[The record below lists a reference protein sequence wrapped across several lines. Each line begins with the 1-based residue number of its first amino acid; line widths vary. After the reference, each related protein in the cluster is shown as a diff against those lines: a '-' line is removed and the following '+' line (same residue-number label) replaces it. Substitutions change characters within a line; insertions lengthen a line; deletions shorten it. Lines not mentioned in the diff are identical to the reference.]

1 MSIRHVVALGG
12 SLLRPE
18 EAEQRETWM
27 ARLRQL
33 VVHLEG
39 NGRKLALVVGGG
51 LPAREAIQLAAPMVK
66 DSHRLDEIGI
76 AATRLNATVL
86 QQLLSEIGCDVAP
99 VIPHTIDDAQRL
111 MEEHHVIVMGGTVPG
126 HTTDTVAVRLAG
138 AVQARHCI
146 IATNVSHV
154 YSKDPRHHD
163 DAEALSEI
171 TLDQLGDITGVG
183 VPLEPGASAVVDPMA
198 VHAALE
204 SGMNLAVLDGR
215 DIGRLDDAL
224 EGKPFVGTTIT
235 A

>member
-1 MSIRHVVALGG
+1 MQQI
-12 SLLRPE
+12 
-18 EAEQRETWM
+18 
-27 ARLRQL
+27 
-33 VVHLEG
+33 
-39 NGRKLALVVGGG
+39 LA
-51 LPAREAIQLAAPMVK
+51 
-66 DSHRLDEIGI
+66 
-76 AATRLNATVL
+76 
-86 QQLLSEIGCDVAP
+86 EIGCDVAP
-99 VIPHTIDDAQRL
+99 RIPHTIDDARL
-111 MEEHHVIVMGGTVPG
+111 LLDDHHVVIMGGTVPG

-171 TLDQLGDITGVG
+171 TLEELGAITGVG
-183 VPLEPGASAVVDPMA
+183 VSLEPGASAVVDPMA
-198 VHAALE
+198 VQAAMD

-215 DIGRLDDAL
+215 DIGLLDDAL

>member
-1 MSIRHVVALGG
+1 MSTRHVVALGG

-18 EAEQRETWM
+18 EAAQRENWM

-51 LPAREAIQLAAPMVK
+51 LPAREGIQIAAQMVK
-66 DSHRLDEIGI
+66 NPDSLDEIGI
-76 AATRLNATVL
+76 AATRLNATIL
-86 QQLLSEIGCDVAP
+86 QQLLIEIGCDVASS
-99 VIPHTIDDAQRL
+99 IPHTIDDARL
-111 MEEHHVIVMGGTVPG
+111 LMDEHHVVIMGGTVPG

-138 AVQARHCI
+138 AIQARHCI

-154 YSKDPRHHD
+154 YSKDPRNHD

-171 TLDQLGDITGVG
+171 TLEELGAITGVG

-198 VHAALE
+198 VQAAMD

-215 DIGRLDDAL
+215 DISILDDAL

-235 A
+235 P